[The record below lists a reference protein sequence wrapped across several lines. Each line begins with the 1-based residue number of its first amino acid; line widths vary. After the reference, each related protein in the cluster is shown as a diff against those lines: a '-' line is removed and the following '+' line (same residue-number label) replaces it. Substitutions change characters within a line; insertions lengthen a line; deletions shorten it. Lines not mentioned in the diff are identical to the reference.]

1 MKTRMFLLA
10 FQFLLLSC
18 AVGAPTTPALKVTMP
33 PSSMQYV
40 ANLIQPLLVQK
51 LQMASLPSFSETIG
65 TPIGDVQLDVSGCQW
80 TSVQVGQLSVGPYQS
95 SGNDELGVGVAIDS
109 LGLNCNWHYRKVHW
123 PHIADGGSA
132 DIGFASTAIVSI
144 VQLFNQKGHAGVN
157 AVLCQIDIGSFSL
170 HLHGGASWLYNLFI
184 GALKGK
190 IESAITNAVDSTI
203 CTEIDQKLNAAFA
216 ALPTELP
223 FGAELGV
230 DYALMAAPIVDSS
243 DGIVLPC
250 LGEFYDQS
258 NPNALDP
265 CAGQP
270 VPNSVVS
277 SRMIQFVVGSCAVDS
292 IGYALQNAGMLSFV
306 VDNED
311 LPPNFGISLTTDYFE
326 FIIPA
331 LYNKYPD
338 KNMSALVY
346 TPTAPRLAV
355 QNGVVVV
362 QALVYMNV
370 SVLTP
375 QPLPA
380 FTMATSLTVNATV
393 ALNGTTLVP
402 TLGWI
407 AGKSVVLASNFGT
420 SWESLVSPLLTDAI
434 RYVALPIANQQLS
447 SGFAIPTSGK
457 MKLSNPIVQMTND
470 LLVVASDFTLHL

>member
-1 MKTRMFLLA
+1 MKERMTLSLFLV
-10 FQFLLLSC
+10 LLF
-18 AVGAPTTPALKVTMP
+18 AVFIACMGANDASIESDNASIIDAVC
-33 PSSMQYV
+33 

-51 LQMASLPSFSETIG
+51 LQMASLPSFSERIG

-80 TSVQVGQLSVGPYQS
+80 TSVQIGQLVSRSVS
-95 SGNDELGVGVAIDS
+95 VAGNDELGVGVSVDN
-109 LGLNCNWHYRKVHW
+109 LGLSCNWHYRKVHW

-132 DIGFASTAIVSI
+132 DVGFASTAIVSI
-144 VQLFNQKGHAGVN
+144 VQLFNQQGHAGVN

-223 FGAELGV
+223 FGPELGV

-292 IGYALQNAGMLSFV
+292 IGYALQNAGMLS
-306 VDNED
+306 
-311 LPPNFGISLTTDYFE
+311 LRRRQRRLCRPTLASRSPPTTLSLSFR
-326 FIIPA
+326 A
-331 LYNKYPD
+331 LQQVSRQEHD
-338 KNMSALVY
+338 GARLHAVAA
-346 TPTAPRLAV
+346 APRRV
-355 QNGVVVV
+355 EQRRR
-362 QALVYMNV
+362 
-370 SVLTP
+370 S
-375 QPLPA
+375 
-380 FTMATSLTVNATV
+380 
-393 ALNGTTLVP
+393 
-402 TLGWI
+402 
-407 AGKSVVLASNFGT
+407 
-420 SWESLVSPLLTDAI
+420 
-434 RYVALPIANQQLS
+434 
-447 SGFAIPTSGK
+447 
-457 MKLSNPIVQMTND
+457 
-470 LLVVASDFTLHL
+470 